1 MKKVRLLLLLC
12 LSLLLA
18 GCKDRGFQ
26 DIAVT
31 SVRLVSIIPEG
42 LTGVSAEL
50 EVGIHN
56 PTLAFRVE
64 DLTGAAKFQG
74 QEALLL
80 SAEPLDV
87 AARCDSLYLIPLR
100 GRANGDFNPLRLLR
114 LLGGEADLDDISFDI
129 RARASLRSGL
139 GKNIE
144 MLDIPLSSLL
154 RGPQDIQDEKNPE

>member
-26 DIAVT
+26 DITVT

-100 GRANGDFNPLRLLR
+100 GRVNGDFNPLRLLR

>member
-87 AARCDSLYLIPLR
+87 AARCVSLYLIPLR
-100 GRANGDFNPLRLLR
+100 GRVNGDFNPLRLLR

>member
-18 GCKDRGFQ
+18 GCKDRSFQ
-26 DIAVT
+26 DITVT

-100 GRANGDFNPLRLLR
+100 GRVNGDFNPLRLLR

>member
-100 GRANGDFNPLRLLR
+100 GRVDGDFNPLRLLR

>member
-26 DIAVT
+26 DITVT

-100 GRANGDFNPLRLLR
+100 GRVDGDFNPLRLLR

>member
-80 SAEPLDV
+80 SADPLDV

-100 GRANGDFNPLRLLR
+100 GRVDGDFNPLRLLR
-114 LLGGEADLDDISFDI
+114 LLGGEAGFDDITFDI

>member
-80 SAEPLDV
+80 SSEPLDV

-100 GRANGDFNPLRLLR
+100 GRVNGDFNPLRLLR

>member
-1 MKKVRLLLLLC
+1 MKKVGLLLLLC

-31 SVRLVSIIPEG
+31 SLRLVSVSPEG
-42 LTGVSAEL
+42 FSGVSAVV
-50 EVGIHN
+50 EVGVHN
-56 PTLAFRVE
+56 PTVAFEVS
-64 DLTGAAKFQG
+64 DFSGLVKFQG
-74 QEALLL
+74 QEALDVTAERLL
-80 SAEPLDV
+80 VPGHSDE
-87 AARCDSLYLIPLR
+87 LYQIPLQ
-100 GRANGDFNPLRLLR
+100 GRIAEGFNPLRLLR
-114 LLGGEADLDDISFDI
+114 LLGGDADFDDITFDI

-154 RGPQDIQDEKNPE
+154 GGPQALQDETNPE

>member
-100 GRANGDFNPLRLLR
+100 GRVNGDFNPLRLLR

>member
-1 MKKVRLLLLLC
+1 MKKVGLLLLLC

-100 GRANGDFNPLRLLR
+100 GRVGGDFNPLRLLR
-114 LLGGEADLDDISFDI
+114 LLGGDADIDDITFDI
-129 RARASLRSGL
+129 RGRASLRSGL

-154 RGPQDIQDEKNPE
+154 GGPQAIQDEKNPE

>member
-26 DIAVT
+26 DITVT
-31 SVRLVSIIPEG
+31 SVRLVSITPEG

-100 GRANGDFNPLRLLR
+100 GRVDGDFNPLRLLR

>member
-26 DIAVT
+26 DITVT
-31 SVRLVSIIPEG
+31 SVRLVSIIPKG

-100 GRANGDFNPLRLLR
+100 GRVNGDFNPLRLLR

>member
-100 GRANGDFNPLRLLR
+100 GRVNGEFNPLRLLR
-114 LLGGEADLDDISFDI
+114 LLGGDAGFDDITFDI
-129 RARASLRSGL
+129 RGRAALRSGL

-144 MLDIPLSSLL
+144 MLDIPLSDLL
-154 RGPQDIQDEKNPE
+154 GGTHDTNHEQIPQ

>member
-26 DIAVT
+26 DITVT

-56 PTLAFRVE
+56 PALAFRVE

-100 GRANGDFNPLRLLR
+100 GRVNGDFNPLRLLR